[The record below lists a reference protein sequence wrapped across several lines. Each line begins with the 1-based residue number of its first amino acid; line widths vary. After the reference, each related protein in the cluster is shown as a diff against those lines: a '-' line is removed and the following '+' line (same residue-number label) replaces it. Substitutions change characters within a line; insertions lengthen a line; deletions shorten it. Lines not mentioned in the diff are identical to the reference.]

1 MGLGEALAFCFNSP
15 DSIVPVSVWSHVYEF
30 ALGPLSIRHHTSKNT
45 EFNWKTQFCRPK
57 QGKQSWSSTFSDCA
71 RLRIF
76 ALVLRIF
83 ALVLR
88 LIALVCGMPFFNLPL
103 VRFILHFSAGN
114 RLHQTS
120 SRILKESNQ
129 AYLVTCLILYV
140 LYHVLVWL
148 LLILSSCKWYPQCK
162 ITLSPLFLQD
172 VQDMHITYH
181 FQSEWPQSPR
191 SRATWTKPTIP
202 RSIFFCARF
211 NKQLNKRYHF
221 PKKGIKITF
230 AHHFFC
236 NKGRLRKYQK
246 GDLC

>member
-1 MGLGEALAFCFNSP
+1 MPAQAGQAVLIEHIFRLRS
-15 DSIVPVSVWSHVYEF
+15 F
-30 ALGPLSIRHHTSKNT
+30 AD
-45 EFNWKTQFCRPK
+45 F
-57 QGKQSWSSTFSDCA
+57 CA
-71 RLRIF
+71 RFADFCARFAGYCTRLRDAF
-76 ALVLRIF
+76 
-83 ALVLR
+83 
-88 LIALVCGMPFFNLPL
+88 FFNLPL
-103 VRFILHFSAGN
+103 VCFILHFSAGN

-120 SRILKESNQ
+120 SRTLKESNQ

-162 ITLSPLFLQD
+162 IALSPLFLQD

-181 FQSEWPQSPR
+181 FQSELPQSPR

-202 RSIFFCARF
+202 RSNIFCKRF

-230 AHHFFC
+230 AHYF
-236 NKGRLRKYQK
+236 L
-246 GDLC
+246 